1 MNDCIFCKIIN
12 KEIKSDFLYED
23 KNFIIINDINP
34 ISKGHCLLIPKNHF
48 QTIFDL
54 PQEYLNQI
62 LNLIQKQSLNLIKQN
77 LATGIKII
85 QNNYPSAG
93 QTINHFHIH
102 IIPQK

>member
-34 ISKGHCLLIPKNHF
+34 ISKGHCLLIPKKHF

-54 PQEYLNQI
+54 PQEYPNKI
-62 LNLIQKQSLNLIKQN
+62 LNIIQKQSLNLIKQN